1 MAHFNICFY
10 ERAIRRERVF
20 KDRSNPL
27 EVLSEKELLEKLRF
41 PRHAIQE
48 LAIDLEEHLRPE
60 TSRNFSISPL
70 LQVCLALR
78 FFATGCFINT
88 AADLIGVHKS
98 TASRII
104 HRVACALS
112 GRLPLYPTDV
122 STLNKV
128 KADFFNIAG
137 FPNVVGAIDG
147 THIRI
152 QAPSTHEPLFVNRKG
167 YHSINVQAICDAKLR
182 VLNCVA
188 RWPGSTHDSRILVN
202 SQIHDAFERGELQ
215 GVLLGDSGY
224 PLKPWLLTPFLN
236 PVSVPQARYNTAHTK
251 TRNVI
256 ERCFGVL
263 KRRFHCLHAELKMKP
278 EKVCNIICA
287 CVVLHNM
294 ARDLAL
300 PDLEDDQICEE
311 PTLEITEAGGEDGSG
326 RYIRQMIVEN
336 IFSV

>member
-1 MAHFNICFY
+1 MANFNLWVY
-10 ERAIRRERVF
+10 EHAIRRERFF

-27 EVLSEKELLEKLRF
+27 EVLSEKELFEKLRF
-41 PRHAIQE
+41 PRHAIQQ
-48 LAIDLEEHLRPE
+48 LAFDLEEQLRPE
-60 TSRNFSISPL
+60 TSRNCSIPPL
-70 LQVCLALR
+70 LQICLALR
-78 FFATGCFINT
+78 FFATGCFINA
-88 AADLIGVHKS
+88 AADIIGVHKS

-104 HRVACALS
+104 HRVSCVLS
-112 GRLPLYPTDV
+112 GRLPLFPTDV

-128 KADFFNIAG
+128 KVDFSTLPDFLM
-137 FPNVVGAIDG
+137 
-147 THIRI
+147 I

-188 RWPGSTHDSRILVN
+188 RWPGSTHDSRILLN

-236 PVSVPQARYNTAHTK
+236 PVTAAQTRYNTAHAK

-263 KRRFHCLHAELKMKP
+263 KRRFHCLHGELKMKP
-278 EKVCNIICA
+278 ERVCNIICA
-287 CVVLHNM
+287 CVVLHNL

-300 PDLEDDQICEE
+300 PDLEEDQMLEE
-311 PTLEITEAGGEDGSG
+311 PAMEINEARDEDGCG